1 MTRNMSEDTSQKMTD
16 ALVSSLKNAI
26 EQVVHADE
34 DVILSELKAYV
45 DSALAPYAD
54 LLKKAERLSL
64 TSQSALSTLQQTQ
77 YGLSTVQESVSSL
90 GNKVSDHAVVI
101 ADVEARFSELFGEN
115 QRLQRDAK
123 SALDKASLVQDALS
137 SHMNDFVGLQG
148 SASQHQGI
156 LGTIQQQQ
164 DDLKQQLDELSL
176 ALNLLRNTIAL
187 RHGRV

>member
-1 MTRNMSEDTSQKMTD
+1 MSEDTSQKMTD